1 MASQQSHL
9 SGCSSRSRGSL
20 SQVRCYHN
28 EIAPLRSVKH
38 NGPAMGKRFYGCA
51 YWPQQTCGFFK
62 WADHPDEVR
71 ELQML
76 VFGKD
81 TIIAQLEMEKE
92 LLENKVKELKE
103 KKAVL
108 QDQVEELSIENNETH
123 LAMCT
128 TRADKRVL
136 AALALSWVFF
146 ALVM

>member
-1 MASQQSHL
+1 MVSQQSHS

-51 YWPQQTCGFFK
+51 YWPVF
-62 WADHPDEVR
+62 R

-76 VFGKD
+76 VFEKD
-81 TIIAQLEMEKE
+81 TTIAQFEMEE

-128 TRADKRVL
+128 ARADKRVL

-146 ALVM
+146 ALVMMLY